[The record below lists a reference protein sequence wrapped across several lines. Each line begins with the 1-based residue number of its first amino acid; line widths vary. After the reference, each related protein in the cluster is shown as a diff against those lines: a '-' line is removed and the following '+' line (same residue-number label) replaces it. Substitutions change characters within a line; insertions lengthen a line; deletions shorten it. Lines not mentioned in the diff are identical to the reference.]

1 MKYVCRSFGSIDRI
15 GTIVVWRARQLPNIS
30 RSPETFI
37 SAPTIIS
44 LIREVRVK
52 YLVDR
57 IICFD
62 HEKTI
67 SLYLDNFSLRMR
79 FLCIWSN
86 DGIDRFKLKQSH
98 SLRLA
103 LMIFCLCAF
112 YIMNLVRW
120 RGFNRELE
128 NQKSYKQ
135 IDLYFFTLG
144 Q

>member
-1 MKYVCRSFGSIDRI
+1 MKYVCRSFGSIERI

-57 IICFD
+57 MICFD

-79 FLCIWSN
+79 ISLHLNQWRNWPIQAETIPQFKVSFDDLLSVCFLHYKSGL
-86 DGIDRFKLKQSH
+86 DGEVSI
-98 SLRLA
+98 
-103 LMIFCLCAF
+103 
-112 YIMNLVRW
+112 
-120 RGFNRELE
+120 E
-128 NQKSYKQ
+128 N
-135 IDLYFFTLG
+135 
-144 Q
+144 